1 MSEIKNLSAAGTLE
15 ESPSPVQRI
24 AELEQLFSQAPGML
38 VILKGPEH
46 VIELANRAYLE
57 LIGGRQILHLPL
69 RQAIPELEGQG
80 YFELLDNVY
89 SSGEPFIGKGLPVA
103 VRRGQEAKVEKRFFD
118 FVYQPIKDAAGQV
131 TGIFANGYDV
141 TDAKLAQDQLHRSEE
156 TLRVAMSAARLGS
169 WERDLIT
176 GELVASDGCKANL
189 GLPADDV
196 LSFEQLQSMRHPDD
210 VGRVNQS
217 IREAI
222 EQNRDYDV
230 EYRSIWPDGSVHWI
244 LARGHALYDENAKPT
259 RMVGV
264 TLDITARKQAEDA
277 VRKSG
282 ALQKAVLESAL
293 DCIIAVDHHSR
304 VIEWN
309 PAAERTFGYLR
320 SDALG
325 RDLAELI
332 IPPELR
338 EAHRLGM
345 NRFLA
350 TGHGPVLG
358 RRIEVE
364 AINAEGRRFP
374 IELAI
379 EATEISGMPR
389 FVAYLRD
396 LTRRKAA
403 EAALLESEQRLNAT
417 YEHAFVGISEVDLSG
432 RFSRVNEEL
441 CRISG
446 FRREELLSRTFL
458 DITHPDDRDEDL
470 ENFQRQLAGT
480 LDSYTLEK
488 RYIRKDGTEI
498 CVELSGS
505 MVRDT
510 ANRPLY
516 AVRVVRDITERITAE
531 RHQALLVNE
540 LNHRVKN
547 TLATVQSIVAQTL
560 RTYTDPLQASK
571 EVGQRLVA
579 LSRAHDVLTRANWE
593 SASLR
598 EIVAEALEPYAD
610 FHTRFT
616 VDGPEIQLSPRVCL
630 SLAMAIQELTTNAI
644 KYGALSAASG
654 QVRVIWS
661 IAETSQLHF
670 CWKENGGPS
679 VSPPTRRGFGT
690 RLLEAGLAR
699 DMNGTAKVTFAA
711 EGLECTFKIPL
722 GGSTAALAAPN

>member
-1 MSEIKNLSAAGTLE
+1 MILPVTGHAIPASYKAITMSERATRDATTRKVAADAL
-15 ESPSPVQRI
+15 
-24 AELEQLFSQAPGML
+24 
-38 VILKGPEH
+38 
-46 VIELANRAYLE
+46 
-57 LIGGRQILHLPL
+57 
-69 RQAIPELEGQG
+69 
-80 YFELLDNVY
+80 
-89 SSGEPFIGKGLPVA
+89 GE
-103 VRRGQEAKVEKRFFD
+103 
-118 FVYQPIKDAAGQV
+118 
-131 TGIFANGYDV
+131 
-141 TDAKLAQDQLHRSEE
+141 
-156 TLRVAMSAARLGS
+156 
-169 WERDLIT
+169 
-176 GELVASDGCKANL
+176 
-189 GLPADDV
+189 
-196 LSFEQLQSMRHPDD
+196 
-210 VGRVNQS
+210 
-217 IREAI
+217 
-222 EQNRDYDV
+222 
-230 EYRSIWPDGSVHWI
+230 
-244 LARGHALYDENAKPT
+244 
-259 RMVGV
+259 
-264 TLDITARKQAEDA
+264 
-277 VRKSG
+277 SG
-282 ALQKAVLESAL
+282 ALQKAILESAL
-293 DCIIAVDHHSR
+293 DCIIAVDRDSS

-345 NRFLA
+345 NHFLA
-350 TGHGPVLG
+350 SGHGPVLG
-358 RRIEVE
+358 KRIEVE
-364 AINAEGRRFP
+364 AIDADGRRFP

-396 LTRRKAA
+396 LTQRKAA
-403 EAALLESEQRLNAT
+403 ENALLESEQRLNAT

-432 RFSRVNEEL
+432 RFLRVNGEL

-446 FRREELLSRTFL
+446 FTREELLERSFL
-458 DITHPDDRDEDL
+458 DITHPEDRNEDL

-480 LDSYTLEK
+480 LGSYTLEK

-505 MVRDT
+505 MVRDN

-579 LSRAHDVLTRANWE
+579 LSRAHDVLTRAHWE

-598 EIVAEALEPYAD
+598 DIVAEALEPYAD
-610 FHTRFT
+610 FHARFT
-616 VDGPEIQLSPRVCL
+616 VGGPEIQLSPRVCL

-644 KYGALSAASG
+644 KYGALSAAGG
-654 QVRVIWS
+654 QVSVVWS
-661 IAETSQLHF
+661 IAETTQLHF
-670 CWKENGGPS
+670 RWKENGGPS

-699 DMNGTAKVTFAA
+699 DMNGTAKVMFAP
-711 EGLECTFKIPL
+711 EGLECTFEIPL
-722 GGSTAALAAPN
+722 GGLASASSGPS